1 VTAADFKI
9 HFMLLV
15 NQKRDI
21 QCTIITSKRN
31 VRLQKLHTQY
41 IRDFSRDDCARNMSV
56 ERPTMQRG
64 LTCPKILPFREL
76 PPSPTGLSWLRN
88 VLERLKFSKLIV
100 TGEAL

>member
-1 VTAADFKI
+1 
-9 HFMLLV
+9 
-15 NQKRDI
+15 
-21 QCTIITSKRN
+21 
-31 VRLQKLHTQY
+31 
-41 IRDFSRDDCARNMSV
+41 
-56 ERPTMQRG
+56 MQRG